1 MVEVGVDLRF
11 HVFESFIEKDGDG
24 CQCKADHG
32 DPDDCDFDAEEGG
45 GGLLSVGDVA
55 GSAKDPAGECGRR
68 GRPSRL
74 RDKKAAPMAVRK
86 PGARMPVFH
95 SP

>member
-1 MVEVGVDLRF
+1 MDLRF

-24 CQCKADHG
+24 RQCEADHG
-32 DPDDCDFDAEEGG
+32 NPDDGDFDAEEGG

-55 GSAKDPAGECGRR
+55 GSAEDPAPGSARR
-68 GRPSRL
+68 GTCAINFETEGGA
-74 RDKKAAPMAVRK
+74 DGGEEA
-86 PGARMPVFH
+86 GARMPVFH